1 MNDEDRGVI
10 ADLRS
15 KLSNIEY
22 QIEQRTKVDL
32 PSIAYIVLG
41 VVAVH
46 FVLRLV
52 GLV

>member
-1 MNDEDRGVI
+1 MNKDDKTLIDE
-10 ADLRS
+10 LKS
-15 KLSNIEY
+15 KLTNIEY

-46 FVLRLV
+46 FILSAV
-52 GLV
+52 GIL